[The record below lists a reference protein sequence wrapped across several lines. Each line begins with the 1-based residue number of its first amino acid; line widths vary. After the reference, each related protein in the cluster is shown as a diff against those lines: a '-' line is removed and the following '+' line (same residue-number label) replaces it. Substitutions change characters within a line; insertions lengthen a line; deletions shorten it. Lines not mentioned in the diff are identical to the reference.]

1 MRRAALLWC
10 LLIPV
15 ARAGCTC
22 ELALSACHETASTE
36 VIFAGTVEA
45 VKPSFLDPWNA
56 SQQSSLTLLNQ
67 EYARAQ
73 NDRSPGNVARLRD
86 AYLKIFP
93 DLPDEHK
100 RVLQTATTAGELAN
114 LFYWILD
121 HGKRIRF
128 KVRTVFRGKEEE
140 TLEVW
145 TPFGDCG
152 FNFQVGETYLVY
164 ADDDE
169 ESDVM
174 TTGVCTRTRRL
185 SDAGDDLAYLFFY
198 HNYGDEAARL
208 EGFVTNDARYQL
220 DLNAAHYSDRVRSP
234 VAGAILQ
241 LSSGSVSRY
250 KETDAQGRFV
260 FDGLAARE
268 YTVAAFAPGYPAE
281 RHLLSGPNPIRI
293 EKNACANQTLVVL
306 KIPVK
311 P

>member
-1 MRRAALLWC
+1 MRRAALFWC
-10 LLIPV
+10 LVVPV

-22 ELALSACHETASTE
+22 ELSLSACHETAATD

-56 SQQSSLTLLNQ
+56 AQRSSLTLLNE
-67 EYARAQ
+67 EYGRAQ

-100 RVLQTATTAGELAN
+100 RVLERATTAGELAN
-114 LFYWILD
+114 LFYWILN

-185 SDAGDDLAYLFFY
+185 SDAGDDVAYLFFY
-198 HNYGDEAARL
+198 HNYGGEGARL
-208 EGFVTNDARYQL
+208 EGFVTSDARYQL
-220 DLNAAHYSDRVRSP
+220 DLNAA
-234 VAGAILQ
+234 
-241 LSSGSVSRY
+241 
-250 KETDAQGRFV
+250 
-260 FDGLAARE
+260 
-268 YTVAAFAPGYPAE
+268 
-281 RHLLSGPNPIRI
+281 
-293 EKNACANQTLVVL
+293 
-306 KIPVK
+306 
-311 P
+311 